1 MRTAIVRA
9 LVLPVLLAIP
19 FVSGCQSEAKR
30 HLYKAEDLFEKR
42 DLDGA
47 KKELE
52 LSIKA
57 DPTSLDAH
65 KSLAHIDEALGDEEG
80 AAREYEAAS
89 ALDPTDQKLLD
100 KARLYKQLEDLAN
113 SSGKAL
119 DDIKAGKVDGRRPHS
134 QGHHAHDQDPG
145 GP

>member
-42 DLDGA
+42 DLEGA

-57 DPTSLDAH
+57 DPTNLDAH

-80 AAREYEAAS
+80 AGREYNAAS

-100 KARLYKQLEDLAN
+100 KARLYKKLEDLAN
-113 SSGKAL
+113 SSGKA
-119 DDIKAGKVDGRRPHS
+119 AGV
-134 QGHHAHDQDPG
+134 
-145 GP
+145 